1 MRKKRRDTV
10 ARTTISLPQHLR
22 ARMLKRPET
31 NWSQVAARAFEREL
45 EQFGLGKPD
54 PDVRLVELIEEQN
67 VILRRIESALG
78 AKP

>member
-1 MRKKRRDTV
+1 
-10 ARTTISLPQHLR
+10 
-22 ARMLKRPET
+22 MLKRPET